1 MIYKVPTPI
10 SSVCP
15 GALSLLPGI
24 TERNSRYIKEVK
36 KPSLSILGGYHYISG
51 ISSYKRYGFKISSLK
66 SPICDLSKMSEIYEY
81 NKFIAKS
88 AELLGCEPEDIAC
101 IGDDE

>member
-24 TERNSRYIKEVK
+24 TERNSRYIKEIK
-36 KPSLSILGGYHYISG
+36 KPSLSILGGYCYISG
-51 ISSYKRYGFKISSLK
+51 ISSYKRYSFKLSSMK
-66 SPICDLSKMSEIYEY
+66 SHICDLSKMNDIYKYSE
-81 NKFIAKS
+81 FIAKS
-88 AELLGCEPEDIAC
+88 AELLGCEPEDVLY

>member
-10 SSVCP
+10 SSVYP

-24 TERNSRYIKEVK
+24 TERNSRYVKEIK
-36 KPSLSILGGYHYISG
+36 KPRLSILGGYHYTSG
-51 ISSYKRYGFKISSLK
+51 ISSYKQYGFKISSLK
-66 SPICDLSKMSEIYEY
+66 SPICELSKMSEIYEY
-81 NKFIAKS
+81 NKFIARS

-101 IGDDE
+101 IGDE